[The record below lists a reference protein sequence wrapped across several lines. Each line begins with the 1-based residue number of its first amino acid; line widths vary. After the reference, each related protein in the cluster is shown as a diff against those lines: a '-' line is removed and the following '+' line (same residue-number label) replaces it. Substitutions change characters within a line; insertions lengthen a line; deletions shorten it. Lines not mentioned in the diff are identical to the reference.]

1 MILLDTCGLIWS
13 LFESDRLSE
22 VAKQALRENDRA
34 VSIAS
39 LWEMSIKITLGKLH
53 LSKTITEIAELCE
66 KSGIEILSI
75 TPEDCQAIQAL
86 PPIHRG
92 PFDRIIMA
100 QSMRVAADIVTDDE
114 KIRQYNMVR
123 TIW

>member
-86 PPIHRG
+86 PPIHRD

>member
-1 MILLDTCGLIWS
+1 MILLDTCVLIWS
-13 LFESDRLSE
+13 LFESDRLSTA
-22 VAKQALRENDRA
+22 AKQALQENDRI

-53 LSKTITEIAELCE
+53 LSQTITEIAELCE
-66 KSGIEILSI
+66 KSGIDILPI
-75 TPEDCQAIQAL
+75 IPEDCAAIQAL
-86 PPIHRG
+86 PLIHKD

-100 QSMRVAADIVTDDE
+100 QSIRKGAGIVTDDD
-114 KIRQYNMVR
+114 KIRQYRMVK

>member
-1 MILLDTCGLIWS
+1 MILLDTCALIWS
-13 LFESDRLSE
+13 LFESDHLSTL
-22 VAKQALRENDRA
+22 ARQALRENDRA

-53 LSKTITEIAELCE
+53 LSKSITEIAKLCE
-66 KSGIEILSI
+66 ASGIVILAI
-75 TPEDCQAIQAL
+75 TPEDCEVIQAL
-86 PPIHRG
+86 PLIHKD

-100 QSMRVAADIVTDDE
+100 QSIRTGADIITDDD
-114 KIRQYNMVR
+114 KIRKYRMIK

>member
-1 MILLDTCGLIWS
+1 MILLDTCALIWS
-13 LFESDRLSE
+13 LFESDHLSTL
-22 VAKQALRENDRA
+22 ARQALRENDRA

-53 LSKTITEIAELCE
+53 LSKTITDIAKLCE
-66 KSGIEILSI
+66 ASGIIILAI
-75 TPEDCQAIQAL
+75 TPEDCEAIQAL
-86 PPIHRG
+86 PLIHKD

-100 QSMRVAADIVTDDE
+100 QSIRTGADIVTDDD
-114 KIRQYNMVR
+114 KIRQYRMVK

>member
-1 MILLDTCGLIWS
+1 MILLDTCALIWS

-22 VAKQALRENDRA
+22 AAKQALRENDRA
-34 VSIAS
+34 VSVAS

-53 LSKTITEIAELCE
+53 LSKTITEIAKLCTN
-66 KSGIEILSI
+66 SGIEILTI
-75 TPEDCQAIQAL
+75 TPEDCEAIQAL
-86 PPIHRG
+86 PLIHKD

-100 QSMRVAADIVTDDE
+100 QSIRKAASIITDDD
-114 KIRQYNMVR
+114 KIRQYETVK

>member
-1 MILLDTCGLIWS
+1 MILLDTCALIWS

-22 VAKQALRENDRA
+22 AAKQALRENDRA
-34 VSIAS
+34 VSVAS

-53 LSKTITEIAELCE
+53 LSKTITDIAKLCE
-66 KSGIEILSI
+66 ASGIIILAI
-75 TPEDCQAIQAL
+75 TPEDCEAIQAL
-86 PPIHRG
+86 PLIHKD

-100 QSMRVAADIVTDDE
+100 QSIRTGADIVTDDD
-114 KIRQYNMVR
+114 KIRQYRMVK